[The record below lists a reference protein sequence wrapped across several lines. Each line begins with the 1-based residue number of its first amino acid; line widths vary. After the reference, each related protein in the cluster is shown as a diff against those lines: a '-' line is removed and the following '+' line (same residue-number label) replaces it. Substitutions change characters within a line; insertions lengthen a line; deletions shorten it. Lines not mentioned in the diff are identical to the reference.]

1 MKKVHK
7 ILHERNNHIV
17 YLRCLAHLLNL
28 AMEVFIYSP
37 VFRNIQTLI
46 EKFQYLLNISGSR
59 KHRYVSFLEAHT
71 TGGANLMP
79 KYSPTRWATWF
90 DACYYLGSKLEVV
103 AEFIKEENKEQ
114 ESQTT
119 ISLAEIIGN
128 EALFFETKACILFVQ
143 EFTPFLVSTIRDF
156 EKEEA
161 TSYEMFERLL
171 GALERL
177 DHATTHEAL
186 ICPTTDAFIN
196 YALSQYLSITA
207 THARALN
214 KEFIEAVEK
223 MASKLKKLVSDY
235 EAGGFL
241 HSLSV
246 LDPCKKSTWRSEFR
260 NLMRRL
266 PFYEANKQ
274 IIEADL
280 IKYCMYTPPN
290 TKANLTGYC
299 QSLKNQFPALS
310 QQTIQYLLYYCGSRE
325 ELCFFQTN
333 ISRYQNQLDN
343 SAPQPMDC
351 EQFQYL
357 KGKTLRSQKGAGR
370 RGGKDS
376 WRGQSGGRINF

>member
-1 MKKVHK
+1 MWIYCTKSIWIQAFK
-7 ILHERNNHIV
+7 
-17 YLRCLAHLLNL
+17 LNFCKTKASKWYKL
-28 AMEVFIYSP
+28 GTVG
-37 VFRNIQTLI
+37 FR
-46 EKFQYLLNISGSR
+46 S
-59 KHRYVSFLEAHT
+59 H
-71 TGGANLMP
+71 
-79 KYSPTRWATWF
+79 
-90 DACYYLGSKLEVV
+90 
-103 AEFIKEENKEQ
+103 
-114 ESQTT
+114 
-119 ISLAEIIGN
+119 
-128 EALFFETKACILFVQ
+128 LFFFAHQAGKFRFFSPGKDLKV
-143 EFTPFLVSTIRDF
+143 V
-156 EKEEA
+156 
-161 TSYEMFERLL
+161 
-171 GALERL
+171 G
-177 DHATTHEAL
+177 H
-186 ICPTTDAFIN
+186 IN